1 MKKMSQ
7 VGFGMSGLVR
17 YVRFGLVGQVG
28 FGMSGWVW
36 YVRLG
41 LACQVKLPWDWY
53 GASSWVW

>member
-1 MKKMSQ
+1 MSQ
-7 VGFGMSGLVR
+7 VGFGMSGWVR

-53 GASSWVW
+53 GESSWVW